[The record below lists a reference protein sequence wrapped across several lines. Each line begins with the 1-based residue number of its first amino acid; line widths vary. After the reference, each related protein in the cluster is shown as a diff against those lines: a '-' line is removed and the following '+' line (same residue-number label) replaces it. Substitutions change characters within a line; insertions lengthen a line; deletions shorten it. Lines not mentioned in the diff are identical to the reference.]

1 MLDNFVKITT
11 YALVFLV
18 ALETVAAILSPTVPL
33 AIFHAC
39 AAIFNGLVLYYS
51 QIRGNI

>member
-1 MLDNFVKITT
+1 MLDKFVKITT

-18 ALETVAAILSPTVPL
+18 ALETVAAILSPTVPF

-39 AAIFNGLVLYYS
+39 AAIFNGIVLYYAQS
-51 QIRGNI
+51 RGNI